1 MLPILATGN
10 PITMKHS
17 LLSILIS
24 LLASAAIAQVNDD
37 VAYRLGTYDK
47 AFIKA
52 NKIASIKVEIA
63 FAGTSYHRQ
72 YSFDKQGN
80 LAYAATFNKKGQKAN
95 ESYYK
100 FNHYGDKIYE
110 KDVDYRNN
118 TSDSSVYDRIYN
130 GNKQVRESSKQAGYS
145 TEYVYNSNGQLEKTI
160 TNNSFGVSTS
170 TVYSY
175 DAKGHQTELLWTQNN
190 TRKLTRNTYN
200 NKGQLIEFQEQF
212 YEPMDTAGKLF
223 LHKRL
228 TYAPNGKLA
237 REEYV
242 DGYRG
247 LDKDNI
253 EYTYDRKANLVV
265 CQKGEEKRVYVYNDK
280 GYLIRKETHL
290 ADSFDNSVETYSY
303 SFSK

>member
-1 MLPILATGN
+1 
-10 PITMKHS
+10 MKHS

-47 AFIKA
+47 SFIKV
-52 NKIASIKVEIA
+52 NKIASVKVEIS

-80 LAYAATFNKKGQKAN
+80 LTYTATFNKKGQKAN
-95 ESYYK
+95 ESYFR
-100 FNHYGDKIYE
+100 FNRYGDKVYEKYVDFKNNTTDSSIYE
-110 KDVDYRNN
+110 
-118 TSDSSVYDRIYN
+118 RIYN

-145 TEYVYNSNGQLEKTI
+145 TEFFYNQKGQVEKTI
-160 TNNSFGVSTS
+160 TNNRFGVSTS

-175 DAKGHQTELLWTQNN
+175 DAKGNKTELLWTQNN
-190 TRKLTRNTYN
+190 TKKLTRNTYN
-200 NKGQLIEFQEQF
+200 NNGQLIEFQEQF

-228 TYAPNGKLA
+228 SYAPNGKVA

-242 DGYRG
+242 DGYMG
-247 LDKDNI
+247 LDKDNK
-253 EYTYDRKANLVV
+253 EYTYDRKGNLLV
-265 CQKGEEKRVYVYNDK
+265 CKKGEEKRVYGYNDN

-303 SFSK
+303 SFAK